1 MEKDAPL
8 CPECKQEMTLVKK
21 FETKPRGRQKT
32 KYRIRR
38 FVCSVCDI
46 QQTIWA
52 DGVVEDMQA
61 KQTAEEALRDLN
73 DYKGEP
79 II

>member
-8 CPECKQEMTLVKK
+8 CPECKQPMILVKK
-21 FETKPRGRQKT
+21 FETKPRGRKKS

-38 FVCSVCDI
+38 FGCSMCDI

-52 DGVVEDMQA
+52 DGFVENMQA
-61 KQTAEEALRDLN
+61 KETAAEALRDLD